1 LQREQFRES
10 ILLDANWE
18 DAHFAYGHYLDQL
31 YTDAKQRE
39 VRDMFHGFVKPWVCD
54 VNCGSAPAAI

>member
-1 LQREQFRES
+1 M
-10 ILLDANWE
+10 LDANWE

-39 VRDMFHGFVKPWVCD
+39 VRHMFHGFVKPWVCD
-54 VNCGSAPAAI
+54 IATFGSAPAAI